1 MVGPSPRALHGAAV
15 GVAALSVT
23 AAAMFLAL
31 PFRTILRPAAKMVA
45 PPQFVALGHVG
56 DCSAGKPCGSLA
68 QALRQAR
75 PGSTVKIAAGR
86 YPEQVLAA
94 DARPAGSAAV
104 TLEALPGAK
113 VIFAGVR
120 CGASAGDRGP
130 DALRIVGMRF
140 DNVLINRCDRLSLH
154 GVEIHGGLF
163 LEGAT
168 RFSMFGGSV
177 GPGTDFHPDIK
188 AVYQS
193 HPPIV
198 PRRILFDGV
207 RFHDWKVVTPGEHI
221 ECLQVS
227 DVDGLIVR
235 RSRFERCDTF
245 DLHIQGTEAG
255 PVKDVVIEDNE
266 FGTTGDHSNSIPAY
280 YSLSVRDGIGVRIA
294 RNRST
299 QGWAL
304 PAAGATVQDWTVSHN
319 AAPMR
324 SWQCDRRVAYRHNR
338 WTGASCG
345 PTDLPAAPLP

>member
-23 AAAMFLAL
+23 LAVSFLAL
-31 PFRTILRPAAKMVA
+31 PSHHGQGPATVA
-45 PPQFVALGHVG
+45 PTQFVARGGTG
-56 DCSAGKPCGSLA
+56 DCSRTDPCGNVQ

-75 PGSTVKIAAGR
+75 PGAVVEIAAGR
-86 YPEQVLAA
+86 YPEQILTA
-94 DARPAGSAAV
+94 DQRTADSAAV
-104 TLEALPGAK
+104 TLQAAQGAK

-120 CGASAGDRGP
+120 CGAETGDRGP
-130 DALRIVGMRF
+130 SALRIVGMRF

-163 LEGAT
+163 LEGST
-168 RFSMFGGSV
+168 RFSMLGGSI
-177 GPGTDFHPDIK
+177 GPGTDFHSDIK
-188 AVYQS
+188 AVYRS
-193 HPPIV
+193 NPPIV

-207 RFHDWKVVTPGEHI
+207 RFHDWKVETPGEHI

-227 DVDGLIVR
+227 DVDGLIIR
-235 RSRFERCDTF
+235 RSRFVRCDTF

-266 FGTTGDHSNSIPAY
+266 FGTTSDHSNSIPAY

-304 PAAGATVQDWTVSHN
+304 PAAGATVKDWTVSHN
-319 AAPMR
+319 SAPMR
-324 SWQCDRRVAYRHNR
+324 SWQCDARIAYQRNR
-338 WTGASCG
+338 WTGDGCG
-345 PTDLPAAPLP
+345 PTDVPAAP

>member
-23 AAAMFLAL
+23 LAVAFLAL
-31 PFRTILRPAAKMVA
+31 PSHHDQRSATMA
-45 PPQFVALGHVG
+45 PTQFVARGGAG
-56 DCSAGKPCGSLA
+56 DCSRSAPCGSLQ

-75 PGSTVKIAAGR
+75 PGAVVEIAAGR
-86 YPEQVLAA
+86 YPEQILTA
-94 DARPAGSAAV
+94 DSRPAGSVAV
-104 TLEALPGAK
+104 TLEAAQGAK

-120 CGASAGDRGP
+120 CGAATGDRGP
-130 DALRIVGMRF
+130 SALRIVGMRF

-163 LEGAT
+163 LEGST
-168 RFSMFGGSV
+168 RFSMLGGSI
-177 GPGTDFHPDIK
+177 GPGTDFHSDIK
-188 AVYQS
+188 AVYRS
-193 HPPIV
+193 TPPIV

-207 RFHDWKVVTPGEHI
+207 RFHDWKVETPGEHI

-227 DVDGLIVR
+227 DVDGLVIR

-266 FGTTGDHSNSIPAY
+266 FGTSGDHSNSIRPY

-304 PAAGATVQDWTVSHN
+304 PAADATVKDWTVSQN
-319 AAPMR
+319 SAPMR
-324 SWQCDRRVAYRHNR
+324 SWQCDERIAYERNR
-338 WTGASCG
+338 WTGDGCG
-345 PTDLPAAPLP
+345 PTDVPTAPLG